1 MIRKMMVK
9 MMANDYTEDDG
20 VDDDDRDNMI
30 NDDPDG
36 G

>member
-1 MIRKMMVK
+1 MVRMMV
-9 MMANDYTEDDG
+9 NDYAEDDG
-20 VDDDDRDNMI
+20 ADDDDCDNMI